1 VQGQRGDAAEGL
13 PGAQGARG
21 EPGRPGDI
29 IDAAGRSVVT
39 VNVKGEKVRK

>member
-21 EPGRPGDI
+21 ERGRPGDI

-39 VNVKGEKVRK
+39 VKGEKVRK